1 MIGCYRSMISQKVC
15 LYLRTTSHFHILLQ
29 TKRETRVMSILK
41 FVSGDVWKS
50 LFGKPASLESSID
63 HSDEFMVIDYEPLTS
78 TYVSARS
85 ASVDSFLSGII
96 AGVLDAA
103 GFSARVTAHSVTLG
117 EGEASH
123 AASSAASGNNTNPSL
138 PPRRNKAVF
147 LVKFSPEVLKRDAVF
162 DRLKR
167 DGI

>member
-1 MIGCYRSMISQKVC
+1 
-15 LYLRTTSHFHILLQ
+15 
-29 TKRETRVMSILK
+29 MSILK

-117 EGEASH
+117 EGESNH
-123 AASSAASGNNTNPSL
+123 AASSAGSNTNPSL